1 MVNLGNWTFGIL
13 SKLGRYKVHH
23 ILFWMLYYVFWLFS
37 YKSMYKDF
45 SLLMKVTS
53 VYLFSHATIYY
64 TSQYFLNP
72 KLLKKDRSFLFLI
85 SFLGL
90 CILLSLLMYGVIALI
105 MGKFPNDLFEASFF
119 QIISVFFFSNF
130 FAAGIMLAI
139 KGFFET
145 RNMHRKNEL
154 LEKER
159 LESELQFLKSQV
171 NPHFLFNAI
180 NSVYVLIRI
189 NPELASE
196 TLIKLS
202 NLLRSQLYDFS
213 AEKIEIQQELEYLKN
228 YIELEKIRK
237 GERLDL
243 AFEEGEGLEDFSI
256 APLVLIPF
264 LENCFKHLSTHTDRP
279 NTVRVKICLE
289 NGHLLAYFYNSTEAK
304 EKNQARISGGIGL
317 VNIKRRLELLY
328 PKAHWLETNAEN
340 ESYEVRLKI
349 KIK

>member
-1 MVNLGNWTFGIL
+1 MVNLGSWTYGTL
-13 SKLGRYKVHH
+13 SKLGKYKIHH
-23 ILFWMLYYVFWLFS
+23 VMFWMLYYAFWVFT
-37 YKSMYKDF
+37 YKSVYKDF
-45 SLLMKVTS
+45 SLLLKITA
-53 VYLFSHATIYY
+53 VYMASHATAYY
-64 TSQYFLNP
+64 TSQYFLSP
-72 KLLKKDRSFLFLI
+72 KLLQKNKPVVFLI
-85 SFLGL
+85 SFLCL
-90 CILLSLLMYGVIALI
+90 CISMSFVMYFSISSI
-105 MGKFPNDLFEASFF
+105 MGASPNELFSASFF
-119 QIISVFFFSNF
+119 QILSVFFFSNF
-130 FAAGIMLAI
+130 FAVGIMLAI
-139 KGFFET
+139 KGFFDT
-145 RNMHRKNEL
+145 RKMHRKNEI

-237 GERLDL
+237 GERLEL
-243 AFEEGEGLEDFSI
+243 TFEEGEGLEDFSI

-279 NTVRVKICLE
+279 NVVKVKIGLAG
-289 NGHLLAYFYNSTEAK
+289 NFLLAYFYNTTEPK
-304 EKNQARISGGIGL
+304 GKNQERNTGGIGL

-328 PKAHWLETNAEN
+328 PKSHWLETKES
-340 ESYEVRLKI
+340 EDSYEVNLKI
-349 KIK
+349 RIR